1 MKNEFKSGIFFTA
14 IAQYST
20 VVVQLVLNMVL
31 SRLLT
36 PEQTGIVTTVQ
47 VLILFFQLLT
57 GTAISPAI
65 VQNKELKDEDYGVIF
80 NYTILIGVIT
90 SLFFG
95 IVGGFA
101 LSTIFNN
108 PVYIPICWSMS
119 LIILTAVHPGV
130 RTA

>member
-1 MKNEFKSGIFFTA
+1 MKNDFKSGIFFTA

-36 PEQTGIVTTVQ
+36 PEQIGIVTTVQ

-80 NYTILIGVIT
+80 NYTILIGVIA

-95 IVGGFA
+95 IVGGLHYQQF
-101 LSTIFNN
+101 
-108 PVYIPICWSMS
+108 
-119 LIILTAVHPGV
+119 LIILSIFLYVGQCHLLF
-130 RTA
+130 

>member
-36 PEQTGIVTTVQ
+36 PETNRDCNHSTSFN
-47 VLILFFQLLT
+47 LFFQLLT

-65 VQNKELKDEDYGVIF
+65 VTNKELKDEDYGVI
-80 NYTILIGVIT
+80 
-90 SLFFG
+90 
-95 IVGGFA
+95 
-101 LSTIFNN
+101 
-108 PVYIPICWSMS
+108 
-119 LIILTAVHPGV
+119 LIIQS
-130 RTA
+130 